1 MRLQHGRSMLPS
13 MGTRSHGQRV
23 MTVRRAAQIRAELI
37 AACAQHLECDDCYL
51 GGVVRIDPDGEG
63 RNWSLW
69 TTPFGDNRSACH
81 ECARAIADVVQRLRD
96 TVILPPTDLP
106 VREIE
111 SLQSILATREL
122 GQPPSVSVSE
132 PRSAV
137 ERGYAFVASDGRL
150 DVSRAGRELLRR
162 L

>member
-1 MRLQHGRSMLPS
+1 MA
-13 MGTRSHGQRV
+13 TRSHASRT
-23 MTVRRAAQIRAELI
+23 MTVRTAAQIRADLL
-37 AACAQHLECDDCYL
+37 AACSDRDECDDCYL
-51 GGVVRIDPDGEG
+51 GGVTRIDPDSEG

-69 TTPFGDNRSACH
+69 TTPFGDNRSACQ
-81 ECARAIADVVQRLRD
+81 ECVRAIAPVVQRLRD
-96 TVILPPTDLP
+96 TVILPPTHLS

-122 GQPPSVSVSE
+122 GQPPSVGISE
-132 PRSAV
+132 PVRAV
-137 ERGYAFVASDGRL
+137 EMGYAYVASDGRL